1 MHYDKPDRL
10 LLGDHK
16 KSTTEIFN
24 SIRALAKKSDDD
36 NFKTFMN
43 ENQNEFTYS
52 PKVGEYIRDVLNSRN
67 EKINIPEI
75 ADLTGI
81 SKSYLYQII
90 PARNTPPKTMKNNP
104 SRNMLIAVA
113 LALRFSLDETQH
125 LLKYAGEAELYP
137 RSNFDAVIIFALEK
151 KYSLVETNILLD
163 EKNCELL
170 IFDK

>member
-1 MHYDKPDRL
+1 M
-10 LLGDHK
+10 
-16 KSTTEIFN
+16 
-24 SIRALAKKSDDD
+24 
-36 NFKTFMN
+36 
-43 ENQNEFTYS
+43 
-52 PKVGEYIRDVLNSRN
+52 NSRD

-75 ADLTGI
+75 ADITGI

-90 PARNTPPKTMKNNP
+90 PARNTPPKTLKNNP

-137 RSNFDAVIIFALEK
+137 RTNFDAVIIFALEK

>member
-10 LLGDHK
+10 LLGEHA

-24 SIRALAKKSDDD
+24 SIRVLAKKSDDD
-36 NFKTFMN
+36 DFKTFLDD
-43 ENQNEFTYS
+43 NQNEFSYN
-52 PKVGEYIRDVLNSRN
+52 PKIGEYIKDVLNSRD

-75 ADLTGI
+75 ADITGI

-90 PARNTPPKTMKNNP
+90 PARNTPPKTLKNNP

-137 RSNFDAVIIFALEK
+137 RTNFDAVIIFALEK